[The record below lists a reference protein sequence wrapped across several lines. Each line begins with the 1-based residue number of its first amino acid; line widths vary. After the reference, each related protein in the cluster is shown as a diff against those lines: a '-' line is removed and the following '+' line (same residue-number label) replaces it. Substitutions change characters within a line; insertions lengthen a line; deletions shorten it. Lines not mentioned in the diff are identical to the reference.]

1 MDVQDTHEPVAEP
14 PRVRFGSLP
23 NQTVPL
29 AWAEAM
35 LMELADTK
43 PHVLGALLQN
53 AARLGKPR
61 RAER

>member
-1 MDVQDTHEPVAEP
+1 MDAQDKHDATPEP

-53 AARLGKPR
+53 AAGLGKA
-61 RAER
+61 RARQ